1 MRFVVVLLFIIG
13 LLKAEVFLPL
23 PVSIEYSA
31 AKAKLG
37 KQLFEDPILS
47 TDNTIACISCHDI
60 YSNGAES
67 SAVSTGIEGRQGEVN
82 SPTVFNAH
90 FNFTQFWDG
99 RARTL
104 HEQALGPITNP
115 VEMGSTIDEVIK
127 KLNASSAYR
136 KKFESI
142 YKDGV
147 NKTNLADAI
156 AEFEKALITPNSK
169 FDRFLRGEVKLSAN
183 EQEGYKLFNNL
194 GCTACHN
201 GINIGGNMFQRIGV
215 LREPFDTKNLGR
227 YNVTKRPRDKY
238 KFKVPSLR
246 NVTLSAPYF
255 HNGSVEE
262 LTKAIKMMG
271 EYQLG
276 LTLSSTQADRI
287 YDFLKTLE
295 GESPT
300 ILDNR

>member
-1 MRFVVVLLFIIG
+1 MRAVVVTLFIIG

-23 PVSIEYSA
+23 PTSIEYSS
-31 AKAKLG
+31 AKAQLG

-67 SAVSTGIEGRQGEVN
+67 TAVSTGVDGLQGELN

-90 FNFTQFWDG
+90 FNFAQFWDG

-104 HEQALGPITNP
+104 HEQVVGPITNP
-115 VEMGSTIDEVIK
+115 VEMGATIDEVIK
-127 KLNASSAYR
+127 KLKASPTYR
-136 KKFESI
+136 AKFESI
-142 YKDGV
+142 YSDGV
-147 NKTNLADAI
+147 NETNLADAI
-156 AEFEKALITPNSK
+156 AEFEKALITPNAK
-169 FDRFLRGEVKLSAN
+169 FDRFLRGEIKLSAN
-183 EQEGYKLFNNL
+183 EKEGYKLFNNL

-201 GINIGGNMFQRIGV
+201 GINIGGNMFQRIGI
-215 LREPFDTKNLGR
+215 LRKPFDTKNLGR
-227 YNVTKRPRDKY
+227 YNVTKRSRDKY

-255 HNGSVEE
+255 HNGSVQE
-262 LTKAIKMMG
+262 LTKAVKMMG

-276 LTLSSTQADRI
+276 VKLNDTQVNRI

-295 GESPT
+295 GQRPA
-300 ILDNR
+300 ILDKK